1 MWSAVARRAAAPA
14 FIGSLASFTAY
25 SYCEKPA
32 RTKEQ
37 AEEAA
42 AAATAAVVVAAAVAG
57 QKQPPQR
64 TLSTLT
70 KEQADGQKQV
80 LQALLGQMIDDVDR
94 TGGVGELQQAL
105 TKLEDEL
112 WARGRVHRVVITGG
126 PCAGKSTIMSDLVQ
140 MLKERNYLVFT
151 MPEVATEMFK
161 WSDGKMWDDF
171 SAQGL
176 DDDPVW
182 ASLQTSLTR
191 VQTVIEDSIVH
202 MAHRSLSKRRKGPNP
217 PEGAVVLLD
226 RGVIDNVAYC
236 TDEAW
241 AMVLEDLGTT
251 TARLRDSRYDHVIH
265 LVTAANGAEQYYTLE
280 QAGHEGSEESARS
293 ETPEQARLLDG
304 RTLSAWQ
311 ETKSHFI
318 VGNAGVTW
326 PEKRQ
331 KAKAILGMLL
341 GDASSGGLMQ
351 KLQCAYLPPEVILAE
366 AAADGEIPWAVS
378 EHVKVTYLSEKSRL
392 QKTSPGNGG
401 AGAVLYFHQDLDA
414 DGHVVRQYA
423 MDYWTYTQKLRTV
436 LSSRSDALA
445 KAGVGDSDVAE
456 WGGQLREVRE
466 DIVIFAFGD
475 NRIRCR
481 CSEDRSQLEVEVCSS
496 LPAEQV
502 LPPWLRHVK
511 TTPV

>member
-1 MWSAVARRAAAPA
+1 MWSAMARRAAAPVFA
-14 FIGSLASFTAY
+14 SLASFTAY

-37 AEEAA
+37 AD
-42 AAATAAVVVAAAVAG
+42 G
-57 QKQPPQR
+57 QKQAPQR
-64 TLSTLT
+64 TLSTMT
-70 KEQADGQKQV
+70 KEQADGQKQA
-80 LQALLGQMIDDVDR
+80 LQALLGQMVDDADR
-94 TGGVGELQQAL
+94 TDGVGELQQTL

-112 WARGRVHRVVITGG
+112 WARGRVHRIVITGG

-171 SAQGL
+171 SAEGL

-202 MAHRSLSKRRKGPNP
+202 MAHHSLSKRRKGPNP

-251 TARLRDSRYDHVIH
+251 TARLRDGRYDHVIH
-265 LVTAANGAEQYYTLE
+265 LVTAANGAEQFYTLE

-304 RTLSAWQ
+304 RTLEAWQ
-311 ETKSHFI
+311 EAKSHFI

-331 KAKAILGMLL
+331 KAKAILGLLL
-341 GDASSGGLMQ
+341 GDNDNDNDASSGGPGGLMQ
-351 KLQCAYLPPEVILAE
+351 KLHCAYLPPQKILAE
-366 AAADGEIPWAVS
+366 AAADGKIPWAVS
-378 EHVKVTYLSEKSRL
+378 EHVKLTYLSDRSRL
-392 QKTSPGNGG
+392 QKTTPGNGG
-401 AGAVLYFHQDLDA
+401 AGAVLYFHQALDA

-445 KAGVGDSDVAE
+445 KAGVGDSDAAE
-456 WGGQLREVRE
+456 WGGQLREVSE
-466 DIVIFAFGD
+466 EIVIFAFGD

-481 CSEDRSQLEVEVCSS
+481 CSEDESQLEVEVCSS

-502 LPPWLRHVK
+502 LPPWLRQAK
-511 TTPV
+511 APV